1 MTPQTRST
9 SQIISNEIVIN
20 EMTSKTYKID
30 FEGNRIVEKIDGFEA
45 LKQAI
50 YCILNTIRYEHIIYS
65 HNYGSEL
72 NNAIGLDY
80 DLAKSE
86 VERYVKEAILAD
98 DRFTEI
104 QNYTTS
110 KISSDSMMISFD
122 VLTKYGSTLN
132 VEKEVGV

>member
-1 MTPQTRST
+1 MTPQTTST
-9 SQIISNEIVIN
+9 SQLINNEIVTN
-20 EMTSKTYKID
+20 EMTNKTYKID
-30 FEGNRIVEKIDGFEA
+30 FERNRIVEKIDGFES

-50 YCILNTIRYEHIIYS
+50 YFILNTIRYEHIIYS

-86 VERYVKEAILAD
+86 VERYIKEAILAD
-98 DRFTEI
+98 DRFIEI

-110 KISSDSMMISFD
+110 PISSDSMMISFT
-122 VLTKYGSTLN
+122 VLTKYGATLN
-132 VEKEVGV
+132 VEKKVGV

>member
-1 MTPQTRST
+1 MTPQTIST
-9 SQIISNEIVIN
+9 SQISNEIVTQ

-30 FEGNRIVEKIDGFEA
+30 FERNRIAEKVDGPES

-50 YCILNTIRYEHIIYS
+50 YCILNTIRYENVIYS

-86 VERYVKEAILAD
+86 VERYVTEAILAD
-98 DRFTEI
+98 DRFIEI
-104 QNYTTS
+104 RNYETT
-110 KISSDSMMISFD
+110 KLNSDSMLISFD
-122 VLTKYGSTLN
+122 VITNYGTTIN